1 MLSDDL
7 LELQRIDTAVDQIMH
22 KRARLP
28 EGEAA
33 AEARAAASRNRQTIA
48 GIVARQRELTDA
60 IEASELQGG
69 ELTRKGERLQGQM
82 KTVIALR
89 EAEALQHEIAA
100 IASERDAL
108 DDVELGALEEQSTL
122 LDELTAAH
130 RAEPDLDASSQT
142 AAADLAAAEAV
153 LDAEVGALTTA
164 RSDVVGRLEPG
175 ALGDYERRRAHH
187 GGIAVAHLEGRMCS
201 GCRLDLSTSELE
213 QVRATPPG
221 EIADCPQCGRM
232 LLP

>member
-7 LELQRIDTAVDQIMH
+7 LELQRIDTTIDQILH
-22 KRARLP
+22 RRARLP
-28 EGEAA
+28 EGASA
-33 AEARAAASRNRQTIA
+33 MQARAAVDENRQTISR
-48 GIVARQRELTDA
+48 IVGRQRELTDV
-60 IEASELQGG
+60 IEAAELQGG
-69 ELTRKGERLQGQM
+69 ELTRKRERLQGQM
-82 KTVIALR
+82 KTIIALR

-108 DDVELGALEEQSTL
+108 DDVELSALEEQSTL
-122 LDELTAAH
+122 LDELTEAH
-130 RAEPDLDASSQT
+130 RAERDLDASSQT
-142 AAADLAAAEAV
+142 AAAELAAAEAA

-175 ALGDYERRRAHH
+175 VLGDYERRRAHH
-187 GGIAVAHLEGRMCS
+187 GGIAVAHLEGRVCS

-213 QVRATPPG
+213 QVRATPSG